1 MSILRRRVYKKKAN
15 TIPERY
21 GYFGVLYGLSMSNEV
36 ISNGEPQEC
45 AKFPSY
51 IYTKAYQK
59 EDPVGTFP
67 LTNRLETSG
76 TNPKTF
82 TSGYTDGTEIVY
94 ATAKHLYISLDNGT
108 TWSTC
113 DGNQYPTI
121 STYWYG
127 WFHPIVWFD
136 TSCWYLLYAVNSTGD
151 FTKGTATYYIWK
163 RDKSTGAVSTITLGS
178 WSGDYKIDN
187 MYGFSSNIAVSNTG
201 QIMAKFRNVDRF
213 IVFDISTQK
222 YNYTD
227 VTPTLATNSIPWNGG
242 VGQWFYNRT
251 TYGQWIISTTLPYKV
266 TSDGSHIVQHGTY
279 KTKGKAITYN
289 TTSGSAY
296 TWTEIVTPYDQIEGF
311 EHATGIWIDAD
322 RIAGTGR
329 VFAVCGSTTPNLFAY
344 IGNMDGT
351 AGDITKVDW
360 KEASKPIK
368 EIIDELDATGQMW
381 PSAVIVSPDG
391 KYGIALFVSIAIV
404 FDLTTGEYFSGFSLR
419 DLEGY
424 DDYNKLR
431 SMYFGYLYP
440 RKVI

>member
-1 MSILRRRVYKKKAN
+1 MSILRRRVYKKSAS
-15 TIPERY
+15 TIPEKY
-21 GYFGVLYGLSMSNEV
+21 GYFGVLYGLSMSGEV
-36 ISNGEPQEC
+36 ISNGELQEC

-127 WFHPIVWFD
+127 RFHPIVWFD
-136 TSCWYLLYAVNSTGD
+136 TSCWYLLYAVNSTEN
-151 FTKGTATYYIWK
+151 FTEGTATYYIWR
-163 RDKSTGAVSTITLGS
+163 RDKSTGTVSTITLGS

-187 MYGFSSNIAVSNTG
+187 MFGFASNIAVSNTG
-201 QIMAKFRNVDRF
+201 QIMAKFKNVDRF
-213 IVFDISTQK
+213 IIFDISTQK

-227 VTPTLATNSIPWNGG
+227 FTTALNTSGIPYNGG

-251 TYGQWIISTTLPYKV
+251 TYGQWIISVLLQDRE
-266 TSDGSHIVQHGTY
+266 TSDGSIVSDRCAY
-279 KTKGKAITYN
+279 KTEGKAISYN
-289 TTSGSAY
+289 TTQGSAY
-296 TWTEIVTPYDQIEGF
+296 TWTEIAIPYNYAQGTSR
-311 EHATGIWIDAD
+311 ASSIWIDAD

-329 VFAVCGSTTPNLFAY
+329 VFAVCGGTTPNLFAQQN
-344 IGNMDGT
+344 I
-351 AGDITKVDW
+351 IIKIL
-360 KEASKPIK
+360 KE
-368 EIIDELDATGQMW
+368 
-381 PSAVIVSPDG
+381 V
-391 KYGIALFVSIAIV
+391 
-404 FDLTTGEYFSGFSLR
+404 
-419 DLEGY
+419 
-424 DDYNKLR
+424 
-431 SMYFGYLYP
+431 
-440 RKVI
+440 

>member
-15 TIPERY
+15 TIPEKY
-21 GYFGVLYGLSMSNEV
+21 GYFGVLYGLSMSSEV
-36 ISNGEPQEC
+36 ISNGELQEC

-59 EDPVGTFP
+59 ENPVGTFP
-67 LTNRLETSG
+67 LANRLETSG

-127 WFHPIVWFD
+127 RFHPIVWFD
-136 TSCWYLLYAVNSTGD
+136 SSYWYLLYAVNSTEN
-151 FTKGTATYYIWK
+151 FTEGTATYYIWR
-163 RDKSTGAVSTITLGS
+163 RDKSTGTVSTITLGS

-187 MYGFSSNIAVSNTG
+187 MFGFASNIAVSNTG
-201 QIMAKFRNVDRF
+201 QIMAKFKNVDRF

-222 YNYTD
+222 YNYTGI
-227 VTPTLATNSIPWNGG
+227 TPTLDTGNIPWNGG
-242 VGQWFYNRT
+242 VGQWFYNKT
-251 TYGQWIISTTLPYKV
+251 TYGQWIISTALPDKV
-266 TSDGSHIVQHGTY
+266 TSEGAHIIQFGAY
-279 KTKGKAITYN
+279 KTEGRAVTYN

-296 TWTEIVTPYDQIEGF
+296 TWTEIVTPDDQAHGSK
-311 EHATGIWIDAD
+311 HATGIWIDAD

-344 IGNMDGT
+344 IGNMGET
-351 AGDITKVDW
+351 ADDITKVDW

-368 EIIDELDATGQMW
+368 EISEELGITGYLW
-381 PSAVIVSPDG
+381 PSAVMVSPDG
-391 KYGIALFVSIAIV
+391 KYGIVLFVSVAIV

-424 DDYNKLR
+424 DDYDKLR
-431 SMYFGYLYP
+431 SMYFGYIYP